1 MDSRKIVF
9 KETAIVAVGELICCA
24 AMVGVFAALGKF
36 EMNVLWGAIAGALV
50 MTANYFFMAVTVS
63 LATDRAR
70 NGEVAQAKRM
80 VQLSSIVRLVLMGL
94 ALVLGIVLGANP
106 VAILLPLLF
115 VRPVLLLAEF
125 FRKKGD

>member
-94 ALVLGIVLGANP
+94 ALVLGIVLGANA

>member
-9 KETAIVAVGELICCA
+9 KETAIVVVGELICCA

-36 EMNVLWGAIAGALV
+36 EMNVLWGAIAGTLV

-94 ALVLGIVLGANP
+94 ALVLGIVLGANA